1 MAGQVD
7 RVRTALTHA
16 GRSVLPDRGTPS
28 PTLRQVIADRR
39 EIAAMTRDRA
49 ASPLVSLRF
58 YATTTPGKLV
68 IILIAVVLA
77 CGLTGWYSSVSL
89 TERSQTL
96 EALVQRAEPQAEAAE
111 VLYSSLSVADAAANS
126 AFISGGRESPE
137 LRSEYL
143 NSMATASAAMIAA
156 ADGLSPTDAADRDK
170 PASDDL
176 KTLSINIP
184 VYTGLIETA
193 RTNNRLAN
201 PVGSAYLSEASTLM
215 LGTILPA
222 AQRLYE
228 DRSLAISD
236 PQRTLTVPPWGVY
249 VALIII
255 IGMLVA
261 TGRYLARRT
270 RRHFNIGLVAALV
283 AMGIGTV
290 WLLVSGLLSVA
301 AANTAKTSGADPLH
315 TLTTMRIL
323 TQQARSAETLS
334 LVRRSEPGES
344 NIGFNQGLQE
354 ISAYGEQ
361 LMNDPVH
368 DDNPGLTEPI
378 TEMQAALGRWQNA
391 HEEVGRRLAGGDFT
405 SARALTIGNGSI
417 STATG
422 YTEVNDALVRAI
434 ADARTTFRD
443 NIRTAQD
450 LLGFTGTGI
459 GALCVVAAVA
469 TGIGIVPRI
478 REYR

>member
-1 MAGQVD
+1 M
-7 RVRTALTHA
+7 RSALTHA
-16 GRSVLPDRGTPS
+16 GRSVLPERGS
-28 PTLRQVIADRR
+28 ANPTLRQVIADRR
-39 EIAAMTRDRA
+39 EISAITRERVS
-49 ASPLVSLRF
+49 SPLLTLRF
-58 YATTTPGKLV
+58 YATTTPGKLLM
-68 IILIAVVLA
+68 IMITMTLA
-77 CGLTGWYSSVSL
+77 CGLTGFYSSASL
-89 TERSQTL
+89 NNRSQTL
-96 EALVQRAEPQAEAAE
+96 EALVSRAEPQAEAAE

-137 LRSEYL
+137 LRSEYTD
-143 NSMATASAAMIAA
+143 SIATAATALVAA
-156 ADGLSPTDAADRDK
+156 ADGVANG
-170 PASDDL
+170 DDL
-176 KTLSINIP
+176 TDSQRAARNDLNTLSTSIP

-228 DRSLAISD
+228 DRSAAISD

-249 VALIII
+249 VALLIII
-255 IGMLVA
+255 LMLLA

-270 RRHFNIGLVAALV
+270 RRHFNLGLIGALAAL
-283 AMGIGTV
+283 GIGTV

-301 AANTAKTSGADPLH
+301 AANTAKTAGAEPLH

-334 LVRRSEPGES
+334 LVRRTDPGELDV
-344 NIGFNQGLQE
+344 GFVQDLEQ
-354 ISAYGEQ
+354 ISADADR
-361 LMNDPVH
+361 LANDPSH
-368 DDNPGLTEPI
+368 AENPGLTQPI
-378 TEMQAALGRWQNA
+378 SDAQAALERWRGA

-405 SARALTIGNGSI
+405 AARALTIGNGKI

-422 YTEVNDALVRAI
+422 YNEVNDALVKAI

-443 NIRTAQD
+443 NISTAQT
-450 LLGFTGTGI
+450 LLGYTGTGI
-459 GALCVVAAVA
+459 GLVCVLAAFAVIF
-469 TGIGIVPRI
+469 GLIPRI